1 MTPAAGRLACNRAV
15 PYDYAK
21 PSGSIPVRDRTI
33 HLVNPLWDPNGGA
46 DLRTADLYKLLA
58 PERSVRVWSEY
69 RVDKHFR
76 DLDVETIWPWHHPRG
91 GTVVLVG
98 VYFRN
103 GGWIRRTDARRIVV
117 IYNTD
122 QPDRLQK
129 TLQRIGNRPVQ
140 IVFTSTALRDATR
153 RDERLGMHDR
163 RLLDEG
169 VVLES
174 LVDTS
179 TFDAVFEAR
188 ARSSRTPRNDPRDDR
203 FTVGRLSRDNPRKH
217 HPSDPRFFTALA
229 GRGMRVRVMG
239 GASLSP
245 SCVAD
250 PNVELLPAG
259 AVPSADFLSTLDA
272 FYYRTH
278 PGYFEAF
285 GRVVLE
291 AMLCGI
297 PVVAEDRGGYASFI
311 RHGENGFLFHDP
323 GDAATQLEALKSD
336 VALRERIGA
345 AAHETARRLFCVD
358 LPERTRRALL
368 QEPQSATF
376 DPGSR

>member
-1 MTPAAGRLACNRAV
+1 MTPSSGCVVFNAAV
-15 PYDYAK
+15 PFDASPPLAL
-21 PSGSIPVRDRTI
+21 PSRNREI
-33 HLVNPLWDPNGGA
+33 HLVNPLWDPHGGA
-46 DLRTADLYKLLA
+46 DLRTADLYKLLSR
-58 PERSVRVWSEY
+58 ERPVRLWSEY
-69 RVDKHFR
+69 CVDKHFR
-76 DLDVETIWPWHHPRG
+76 HLDVETIWPWRHPRG
-91 GTVVLVG
+91 GTIVLVG

-103 GGWIRRTDARRIVV
+103 GSWIRRTGARRIVV

-140 IVFTSTALRDATR
+140 IVFTSAALRDATR
-153 RDERLGMHDR
+153 RDVRLGLHDR

-179 TFDAVFEAR
+179 SFDAVFEAR
-188 ARSSRTPRNDPRDDR
+188 ARSSRTPRNDR

-217 HPSDPRFFTALA
+217 HPSDPRFFSALA

-239 GASLSP
+239 GTSLSP
-245 SCVAD
+245 DCLAD

-259 AVPSADFLSTLDA
+259 ALPSADFLSTLDA

-297 PVVAEDRGGYASFI
+297 PVVAENRGGYASFI

-323 GDAATQLEALKSD
+323 GEAATQLEALKSD

-345 AAHETARRLFCVD
+345 AAHETARRLFCID

-368 QEPQSATF
+368 QEPAIAMA
-376 DPGSR
+376 R